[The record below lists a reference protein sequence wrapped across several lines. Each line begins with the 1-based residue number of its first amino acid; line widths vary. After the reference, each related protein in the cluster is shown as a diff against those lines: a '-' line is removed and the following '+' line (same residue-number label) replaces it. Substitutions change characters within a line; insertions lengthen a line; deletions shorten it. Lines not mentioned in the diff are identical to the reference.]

1 VLEKIKIASTDD
13 LSRVRREIKILKNLR
28 HPNIIQLYE
37 IIEDKENIYLIMEYA
52 SQGELFKYIVDN
64 TK

>member
-1 VLEKIKIASTDD
+1 MLEKQKIASAED

-37 IIEDKENIYLIMEYA
+37 IIEDKDNIYLIMKYA

>member
-1 VLEKIKIASTDD
+1 M
-13 LSRVRREIKILKNLR
+13 EIKILKNLR

-37 IIEDKENIYLIMEYA
+37 MIEDRHRIYLIMEYA
-52 SQGELFKYIVDN
+52 SRGDLFNYIVDN